1 MLRLDGVKVLLV
13 FLALGLLIYAVI
25 DCSRTPDAAVPAALP
40 RSGWF
45 VVMILLPIL
54 GPLFW
59 LLASR
64 TEGDGRN
71 AGPRPGPGGGAGR
84 SGGGRGRSRPM
95 GPDDDPDFL
104 HGL

>member
-1 MLRLDGVKVLLV
+1 V

-25 DCSRTPDAAVPAALP
+25 DCSRTPETAVPAALP

-64 TEGDGRN
+64 TEGDDRTP
-71 AGPRPGPGGGAGR
+71 GPRPGPSGGAGR
-84 SGGGRGRSRPM
+84 GRGNPR

>member
-1 MLRLDGVKVLLV
+1 VLTLDGVKVLLV
-13 FLALGLLIYAVI
+13 FLAIGLLIYAVI
-25 DCSRTPDAAVPAALP
+25 DCSRTPDAQVPAALP
-40 RSGWF
+40 RSAWF

-54 GPLFW
+54 GPAFW

-64 TEGDGRN
+64 TEGDGRTP
-71 AGPRPGPGGGAGR
+71 GPRRPGPGGTAGR
-84 SGGGRGRSRPM
+84 GGTRGPV

>member
-1 MLRLDGVKVLLV
+1 MLTLDGVKVLLV

-25 DCSRTPDAAVPAALP
+25 DCSRTPETAVPAALP

-64 TEGDGRN
+64 TEGDDRTP
-71 AGPRPGPGGGAGR
+71 GPRPGPSGGAGR
-84 SGGGRGRSRPM
+84 GRGNPR